1 MGFYIGNY
9 RSDRPIA
16 PIPVIHRIS
25 FREAVIRAITF
36 AGTAVLDTGA
46 DVSNIPQALVARY
59 GLPVRDWEDARWPDG
74 SVQRCNVYLLE
85 VSVPGLSAAVER
97 FIDYGFEE
105 VIWAGLSLT
114 SGESFSIHPARD
126 RASTTSKSRISESF
140 TARLIHSLIHIK
152 FQTVRKASDI

>member
-1 MGFYIGNY
+1 MGFYTGNY

-16 PIPVIHRIS
+16 PIPVIHRVS

-36 AGTAVLDTGA
+36 AGIAVLDTGA
-46 DVSNIPQALVARY
+46 DVSNIPHALVARY

-105 VIWAGLSLT
+105 VILGRPILNKWRIVLNPSRKGS
-114 SGESFSIHPARD
+114 
-126 RASTTSKSRISESF
+126 SKY
-140 TARLIHSLIHIK
+140 
-152 FQTVRKASDI
+152 DIEIED